1 MENSK
6 DSPGRP
12 TTSDTSETVSAFSLP
27 SVSELPET
35 DPTDVLA
42 SFSRRALNG
51 LDKLEAL
58 ATATENYITS
68 NDLKPRDLAD
78 LIVAAGGLREKHIN
92 CAAKVI
98 GDLTSSVRK
107 KKVVKEA

>member
-1 MENSK
+1 M
-6 DSPGRP
+6 P
-12 TTSDTSETVSAFSLP
+12 
-27 SVSELPET
+27 ELPPA
-35 DPTDVLA
+35 DPDDVLA

-58 ATATENYITS
+58 ATATEEYITS
-68 NDLKPRDLAD
+68 NDLKPKDLAD

-107 KKVVKEA
+107 KKVAKEA